1 VELEALD
8 ALTDKAATEA
18 PRWQAHFAYVRA
30 ELQFRLAVLN
40 EFNFALARVRTEA
53 LPDLPRTASGWRLT
67 ASDKMSARKEAR
79 ELYAAAAE
87 GFDAVA
93 RAHAGTPWEVL
104 ARRSRAAL
112 PGLRWEADPP
122 AKSDK

>member
-1 VELEALD
+1 MPGAVACRSGLG
-8 ALTDKAATEA
+8 AT
-18 PRWQAHFAYVRA
+18 
-30 ELQFRLAVLN
+30 
-40 EFNFALARVRTEA
+40 
-53 LPDLPRTASGWRLT
+53 GWRLT
-67 ASDKMSARKEAR
+67 ASDKMQARKEAR

-93 RAHAGTPWEVL
+93 LAHAGTPWEVL

-112 PGLRWEADPP
+112 PGLRWEPDPP